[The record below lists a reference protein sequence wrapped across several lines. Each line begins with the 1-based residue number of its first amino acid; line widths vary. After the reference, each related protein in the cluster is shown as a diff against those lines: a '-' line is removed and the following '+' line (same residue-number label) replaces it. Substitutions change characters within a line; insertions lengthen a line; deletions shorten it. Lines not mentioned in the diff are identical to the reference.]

1 MKKIMKQMGILTLS
15 LMVMFCQ
22 FTVVG
27 AEQVRETVV
36 FEEPF
41 DGETLSS
48 IWSVSKIGGAV
59 LDNGVLKLTD
69 VQAGGQISAKTGKYA
84 EAIFSMETG
93 KEYRISYRLK
103 GEVEAEASYPGFRL
117 GLIGNRERG
126 WLRVNNPEDIAKNYV
141 VEWYDNGIYGRP
153 KGITGEWQTVSY
165 QISLDGSVK
174 GRKVTEDD
182 PEDIYTVWG
191 YTPVL
196 TSPLAEFPNEEL
208 RIAITTNP
216 ADAVYIDDI
225 EIVRLNT
232 YYTITG
238 DIGAGGTVT
247 YGAEAFANGA
257 SAEIE
262 EGTQPGFT
270 ITPET
275 GYEVESVR
283 FGTEDYTSTIVDKTA
298 GGAITLPAATADAT
312 LQVRFAASE
321 PVSDPTPGFA
331 TDASYLLSEQ
341 NYTYD
346 GADGKHYEGYSI
358 VLFTTLNRFAYTE
371 GAQCGVEFYDPESG
385 TRELLPAIFT
395 PLAGGRYGIRVFG
408 AALRADASY
417 ELRPYVKAGD
427 STVYGETVYLNR

>member
-48 IWSVSKIGGAV
+48 IWSVNANIGGVA
-59 LDNGVLKLTD
+59 LDNGTLKLTGISEK
-69 VQAGGQISAKTGKYA
+69 GGSLSAKSGQYA
-84 EAIFSMETG
+84 VPVFRMETG
-93 KEYRISYRLK
+93 KDYRISYRIK
-103 GEVEAEASYPGFRL
+103 GVVDEGASYPPFRL

-126 WLRVNNPEDIAKNYV
+126 WLCVDKPENIASNYV
-141 VEWYDNGIYGRP
+141 VEWGDGGIYGRP
-153 KGITGEWQTVSY
+153 KMTGEWQTVSY
-165 QISLDGSVK
+165 QITLNGSVK
-174 GRKVTEDD
+174 GRKVTADD
-182 PEDIYTVWG
+182 PENIYTVWE

-196 TSPLAEFPNEEL
+196 ESPLEEFPNEEL
-208 RIAITTNP
+208 RITMSSA
-216 ADAVYIDDI
+216 AKEVYLDDI
-225 EIVRLNT
+225 KIVQLNT